1 MRGLIAALLLFV
13 SSSHAYEVPFP
24 SPTAQRKAPPGLE
37 GLVWNKWDTRHFS
50 VLSIDKAEG
59 KEVQSEIESERLGA
73 IGRWSIDGSKDFY
86 CKLVCVKDPD
96 MLKKMF
102 SIDVPICEVRRKSDG
117 TPEVAAIWIDRTRMD
132 LLSSLLLE
140 AELSFGEYPLY
151 IRRGIPLIERPT
163 RSLKSSL
170 GLASEEPCSSIV
182 DLKKSE
188 LLFKTDSASFD
199 ADSAVLCLMA
209 RREFGGVRFA
219 SVVASDPADLFGRL
233 GFASQ
238 KDLDGTFVRYR
249 KNLLQDLKDGKT
261 PDDYLR
267 SPR

>member
-13 SSSHAYEVPFP
+13 SSSYAYEVPFP

-50 VLSIDKAEG
+50 VLSIDKSEG
-59 KEVQSEIESERLGA
+59 KEIQSKIEFERLEI
-73 IGRWSIDGSKDFY
+73 IGRWSIDGSKRFY

-102 SIDVPICEVRRKSDG
+102 SIDAPRCEVRRKSDG
-117 TPEVAAIWIDRTRMD
+117 NPEFAAIWIDRTRMD
-132 LLSSLLLE
+132 LLASLLLE
-140 AELSFGEYPLY
+140 AELSFGGYPLY
-151 IRRGIPLIERPT
+151 IRRGIPLVERPT

-170 GLASEEPCSSIV
+170 GLVSEAPCSSIV
-182 DLKKSE
+182 DGKKSE
-188 LLFKTDSASFD
+188 LLFKTDSAAFD

-209 RREFGGVRFA
+209 RREFGRARFS
-219 SVVASDPADLFGRL
+219 SVVSSNPADLFDRL

-238 KDLDGTFVRYR
+238 KDMDSTFERYR
-249 KNLLQDLKDGKT
+249 RNLLQDLKDGKT

-267 SPR
+267 PPR